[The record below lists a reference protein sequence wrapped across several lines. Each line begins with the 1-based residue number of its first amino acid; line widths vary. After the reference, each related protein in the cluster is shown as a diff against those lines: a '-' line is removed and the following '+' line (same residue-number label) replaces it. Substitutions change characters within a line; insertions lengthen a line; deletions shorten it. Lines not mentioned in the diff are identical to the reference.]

1 MVYFPQERMTDKQR
15 YHSGLMSDVERRAYE
30 THLASQQFAAQEEEE
45 TRATEMAQADIDW
58 AAKQEMTPEQAAAEQ
73 YKARTG
79 RYPTSYAPEPA
90 LLDPNV
96 PYTAPVPTAV
106 PTTPP
111 EAPPPDD
118 PTGIDVPLELEALR
132 AKYEPKFGGAER
144 GLQRA
149 TSKIGGIDSEVAQAR
164 KNLGR
169 VEGVLNTSMEKLA
182 NFEINPQRAF
192 PNAFSKIAAVISVA
206 MGAYAQGLSGG
217 KLPNTALK
225 IIQGAIKTDIDAQ
238 KMEFHKLKGLV
249 DEKRNVYGMAMRLLG
264 NEQQAED
271 LAYTVAYRAYKAET
285 DRYTQQYGLDLKGLG
300 ITEEAQWHEN
310 SLKYKAIGGGA
321 KDDAERATLRSL
333 RSQIGGFRELWND
346 KGFEDVFGGTSV
358 AQAFME
364 THGGKIEQKR
374 GLIARQLLMYTDKGR
389 ISDKDFE
396 IMLKFIPG
404 VWKSRAMGHAML
416 DGLEEMIGQIATARW
431 GGLSDEARTAEITAK
446 AQQLGGDILGA
457 TPKDGTYKYW
467 KGQQG
472 TQVTGKK

>member
-1 MVYFPQERMTDKQR
+1 MVYFPQERMTDAQR

-73 YKARTG
+73 YKARPG
-79 RYPTSYAPEPA
+79 RYPTNYAPDPA

-96 PYTAPVPTAV
+96 PYTAPVPTAAPAA
-106 PTTPP
+106 PTAPP

-118 PTGIDVPLELEALR
+118 PTGINVPVELEALR

-149 TSKIGGIDSEVAQAR
+149 TEKIGGPDSEVAQAR
-164 KNLGR
+164 ENLGR

-333 RSQIGGFRELWND
+333 RSQIGGFRELWD
-346 KGFEDVFGGTSV
+346 EKGPEDVIGATGV
-358 AQAFME
+358 AQAFMQ

-404 VWKSRAMGHAML
+404 VWKSREMGHAML

-431 GGLSDEARTAEITAK
+431 GGMSEEARTAEITAK
-446 AQQLGGDILGA
+446 AQQLGGDALGA

-472 TQVTGKK
+472 TQVA